1 MEEKRQ
7 KASKGGIP
15 IRVGVYAPISP
26 ICLYIEIIWSLHS
39 SIATEDKA
47 MPILHPQSVIL

>member
-15 IRVGVYAPISP
+15 IRVGIYAPISP
-26 ICLYIEIIWSLHS
+26 ICLYTEIIWSLHS

-47 MPILHPQSVIL
+47 MPILYP